1 MRGVPTNIGTV
12 HFVGIGGI
20 GMSGIARVMK
30 NLGYSVQGSD
40 IAENANVVALRERGI
55 IVRHFGKPERIA
67 DHLRITVGRPDQ
79 NRELT
84 EALEEILSS

>member
-1 MRGVPTNIGTV
+1 EERETLRRALEAMGFQVLP
-12 HFVGIGGI
+12 
-20 GMSGIARVMK
+20 SA
-30 NLGYSVQGSD
+30 
-40 IAENANVVALRERGI
+40 ANFLFCRHATRPGADLAAALRERGI

-84 EALEEILSS
+84 EALEEILGS